1 MSGRLYSDLDITFD
15 PEFLPTYLMPDQPT
29 MAELMHNANVNV
41 KEKSDQDYI
50 LQFLKG
56 EQIRY
61 YHTTKFDNWF

>member
-1 MSGRLYSDLDITFD
+1 
-15 PEFLPTYLMPDQPT
+15 MPDQPT
-29 MAELMHNANVNV
+29 IAELMHNANVNV

-61 YHTTKFDNWF
+61 YHTTKFDNWFCSAWSKSKTKALDQSRTINSL

>member
-1 MSGRLYSDLDITFD
+1 
-15 PEFLPTYLMPDQPT
+15 MPDQPT
-29 MAELMHNANVNV
+29 IAELMHNANVNV

-61 YHTTKFDNWF
+61 YHTIKFDNWF